1 MLSPHELIAQ
11 CDHVP
16 NDNERGG
23 RDTGCSRPFGQRVQR
38 AFYRFLMSPR
48 SPLDD
53 GSGRGVGA
61 AVSVSGMIGFIGLVV
76 PHLLRPWVGHEPGR
90 LLVPSALGGASLA
103 LLADVLVRIIPTP
116 VELKIGVLTALIGA
130 PFFLSLL
137 RSMRK
142 ELV

>member
-11 CDHVP
+11 RDHVP

-61 AVSVSGMIGFIGLVV
+61 AVPDQSAADG
-76 PHLLRPWVGHEPGR
+76 RQRARGHK
-90 LLVPSALGGASLA
+90 
-103 LLADVLVRIIPTP
+103 DD
-116 VELKIGVLTALIGA
+116 
-130 PFFLSLL
+130 
-137 RSMRK
+137 
-142 ELV
+142 